1 MQHLISFKGSPA
13 KWGLQLLAAC
23 LLFSQSVLAN
33 QSCRVQIGV
42 GRAFTANPL
51 DLKVLIFNL
60 KDDFIFESAQQRGDV
75 KILKKNR
82 KFKFKSESQ
91 LDRQREIIHEVD
103 PDIFIGSEI
112 HKDEDAKHLLDLD
125 TNGLKGQYYTFVKQ
139 GNSDRGINIMFGV
152 KKDLGFKFKLF
163 THKDR
168 EWTDPV
174 SKIKYPLFSRD
185 LPVLTLTRPG
195 DEKPMVIIIGN
206 HAKSKRDNPQ
216 DPESTRYRTA
226 QYEEGVKVILE
237 ELQQTYGK
245 DVPVIMGG
253 DFNTDVIKAAEMNAI
268 RDSLK
273 SVFDSIKGK
282 TFEYAQRATHFYF
295 GPNGKKAQPMDD
307 IRVAGQVTVLDAEV
321 IKYKDANGNVLPD
334 PANYADRE
342 KLPSDH
348 RPVRAVIRVQ
358 PPM

>member
-1 MQHLISFKGSPA
+1 MQQGISFKHFLI
-13 KWGLQLLAAC
+13 KLGLQLLATC

-33 QSCRVQIGV
+33 QSCRLQIGV

-51 DLKVLIFNL
+51 DLKVLILNL
-60 KDDFIFESAQQRGDV
+60 KDDFIYESAQQRGDV
-75 KILKKNR
+75 KILKKDK
-82 KFKFKSESQ
+82 KFRFKPTSL
-91 LDRQREIIHEVD
+91 LDWQREVILEND
-103 PDIFIGSEI
+103 PDIFIGSEV
-112 HKDEDAKHLLDLD
+112 HKDEDARHLMDLD
-125 TNGLKGQYYTFVKQ
+125 TNGLKGQYYTFVKE
-139 GNSDRGINIMFGV
+139 GNSNRGINIMFGV

-163 THKDR
+163 THKHR

-195 DEKPMVIIIGN
+195 DEKPMVIVIGN

-237 ELQQTYGK
+237 ELQEKFGK

-253 DFNTDVIKAAEMNAI
+253 DFNTDVIKAAEMNSI

-273 SVFDSIKGK
+273 SVFDSINGK

-295 GPNGKKAQPMDD
+295 GPGGKKAQPMDD
-307 IRVAGQVTVLDAEV
+307 IRVSGQLTVLEAEV
-321 IKYKDANGNVLPD
+321 IKYKNSNGNVLPD
-334 PANYADRE
+334 PATFADRE

-358 PPM
+358 PPI